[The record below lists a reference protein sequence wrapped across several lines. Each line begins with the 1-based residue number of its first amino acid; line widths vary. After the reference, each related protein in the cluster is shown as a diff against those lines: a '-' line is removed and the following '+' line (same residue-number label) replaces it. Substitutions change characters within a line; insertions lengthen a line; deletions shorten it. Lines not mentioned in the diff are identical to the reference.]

1 MPSINQSQSALSA
14 QLNPPQ
20 QQAVEYPNQP
30 LLVLAGA
37 GSGKTRV
44 LVHRISWWIAQGI
57 APHSLLAVTFTNKAA
72 AEMRGRVESML
83 KRPVDSL
90 WLGTFHGLAHRLLR
104 LHWQDAG
111 LSEAFQI
118 IDSED
123 QLRVIRRLMKELQV
137 DEKTA
142 APKQIQWFINQQK
155 DDGLRA
161 HQVKVK
167 SDPYSTTLLE
177 VYRAYESYCKR
188 SGLVDFAELLLSA
201 YELWKNKP
209 AILKHYQQ
217 RFHHVLVDEFQD
229 TNRIQYLWLKA
240 LTAGKGN
247 ITIVGDDDQSIYG
260 WRGARVEN
268 IQTFH
273 DDFVGTETILLEQNY
288 RSTGNILDA
297 ANALISHNFGRLG
310 KKLWTSDDKGDP
322 IRIYQAFNEQEEA
335 RFIASRIEDWH
346 QKHQK
351 YSETAILYRSNAQS
365 RVLEE
370 ALLAQQIPY
379 RIYGGLRFF
388 DRAEIKNALAYL
400 RLSENPADDSAFE
413 RIVNTPTRG
422 IGEKTLQTVRQLA
435 RDEAIS
441 LWESSLLLCQ
451 QKRLTNRAAKALGN
465 FIELMVEFQS
475 APDKADLH
483 PQMRRII
490 DGVGLME
497 NYMREPADKW
507 ESRKENIQE
516 LLAACSEFDPDSS
529 SFSEG
534 LSATQTFL
542 SHAALESGEQQAS
555 EHQDS
560 VQLMTMHSAKGLEFP
575 LVFISGMEENLF
587 PHKMSMDDADGIEEE
602 RRLAY
607 VGITRARQNLIL
619 TWSEKRRLW
628 GNEQYQHQ
636 SRFIDE
642 IPKECREDV
651 RLNATISRPMSY
663 ARSSTE
669 TPGGFHLGQTVNHQK
684 FGDGII
690 LNFEGEGDQARIQVN
705 FEQSG
710 SKWLVLG
717 YANLQSI

>member
-1 MPSINQSQSALSA
+1 MDQALA
-14 QLNPPQ
+14 PVELNSPQ
-20 QQAVEYPNQP
+20 QQAVEYPNRP

-44 LVHRISWWIAQGI
+44 LVHRIAWWISEGV

-72 AEMRGRVESML
+72 SEMRGRVESML

-111 LSEAFQI
+111 LTQSFQI

-123 QLRVIRRLMKELQV
+123 QLRVIRRLIKELHV
-137 DEKTA
+137 DEKTS

-155 DDGLRA
+155 DEGLRA

-167 SDPYSTTLLE
+167 ADPYSRTLVE
-177 VYRAYESYCKR
+177 VYRAYEAFCQR
-188 SGLVDFAELLLSA
+188 SGLVDFAELLLRA
-201 YELWKNKP
+201 YELWQNKP
-209 AILKHYQQ
+209 ALLQHYQQ

-240 LTAGKGN
+240 LTHDKGN

-273 DDFVGTETILLEQNY
+273 KDFENTETIKLEQNY
-288 RSTGNILDA
+288 RSTANILNA
-297 ANALISHNFGRLG
+297 ANALISNNFGRLG
-310 KKLWTSDDKGDP
+310 KKLWTSDKQGDP
-322 IRIYQAFNEQEEA
+322 IKVYHAFNEQEEA
-335 RFIASRIEDWH
+335 RFIAARIQDWH
-346 QKHQK
+346 QQHQS
-351 YSETAILYRSNAQS
+351 YQQTAILYRSNAQS

-370 ALLAQQIPY
+370 AMLAQQIPY

-400 RLSENPADDSAFE
+400 RLSESSADDSAFE
-413 RIVNTPTRG
+413 RIINTPSRG
-422 IGEKTLQTVRQLA
+422 IGDKTLQKIRLVGSENQ
-435 RDEAIS
+435 IS
-441 LWESSLLLCQ
+441 LWDASILLCQ
-451 QKRLTNRAAKALGN
+451 SKTQQQTLPNRAATALNG
-465 FIELMVEFQS
+465 FIQLVHEFS
-475 APDKADLH
+475 SSPDKAELH
-483 PQMRRII
+483 PQMRHII
-490 DGVGLME
+490 DRVGLME
-497 NYMREPADKW
+497 NYMREAPDKW
-507 ESRKENIQE
+507 ESRKENLQE
-516 LLAACSEFDPDSS
+516 LLAACSEFDPDYN
-529 SFSEG
+529 SFNEG
-534 LSATQTFL
+534 LTATQAFL

-555 EHQDS
+555 EHQDA
-560 VQLMTMHSAKGLEFP
+560 VQMMTMHSAKGLEFP
-575 LVFISGMEENLF
+575 LVFIAGMEEGLF
-587 PHKMSMDDADGIEEE
+587 PHKMSLDDANGLEEE

-628 GNEQYQHQ
+628 GNEQYQHP

-642 IPKECREDV
+642 IPSECREDV
-651 RLNATISRPMSY
+651 RLNATISIPVSY
-663 ARSSTE
+663 ARTSTK
-669 TPGGFHLGQTVNHQK
+669 TPGGFHLGQTVNHAK

-690 LNFEGEGDQARIQVN
+690 LNFEGEGEQARIQVN

-710 SKWLVLG
+710 SKWLMLSL
-717 YANLQSI
+717 ANLQSL